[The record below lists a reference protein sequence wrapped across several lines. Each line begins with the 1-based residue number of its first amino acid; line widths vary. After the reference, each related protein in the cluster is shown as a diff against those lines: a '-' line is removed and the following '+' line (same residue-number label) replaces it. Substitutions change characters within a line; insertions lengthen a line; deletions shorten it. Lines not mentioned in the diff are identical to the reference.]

1 MVTRDQEK
9 QSCTDVG
16 VTDNN
21 NVSIMCL
28 YCSKDKITYLML
40 HYIIDLAIRSISMTE
55 NDVNKRT
62 TYLMMI
68 LYFVEKDFVILSC
81 VSMLR
86 L

>member
-16 VTDNN
+16 VT
-21 NVSIMCL
+21 
-28 YCSKDKITYLML
+28 
-40 HYIIDLAIRSISMTE
+40 DLAIRSISMTE

>member
-16 VTDNN
+16 VTD
-21 NVSIMCL
+21 
-28 YCSKDKITYLML
+28 
-40 HYIIDLAIRSISMTE
+40 LAISSISMTE
-55 NDVNKRT
+55 NDVNKRK

-68 LYFVEKDFVILSC
+68 LYSVEKDFVILSC

>member
-16 VTDNN
+16 VTD
-21 NVSIMCL
+21 L
-28 YCSKDKITYLML
+28 T
-40 HYIIDLAIRSISMTE
+40 IRSISMTE

-68 LYFVEKDFVILSC
+68 LYFVEKDFVILTC

>member
-1 MVTRDQEK
+1 MVTRDQQK

-16 VTDNN
+16 VT
-21 NVSIMCL
+21 
-28 YCSKDKITYLML
+28 
-40 HYIIDLAIRSISMTE
+40 DLAIRSISMTE

-68 LYFVEKDFVILSC
+68 LYFVEKDFVILTF

>member
-16 VTDNN
+16 VTD
-21 NVSIMCL
+21 
-28 YCSKDKITYLML
+28 
-40 HYIIDLAIRSISMTE
+40 LAISSISMTTK

>member
-1 MVTRDQEK
+1 MVTRDQQK

-16 VTDNN
+16 VTD
-21 NVSIMCL
+21 
-28 YCSKDKITYLML
+28 
-40 HYIIDLAIRSISMTE
+40 LAIRSISMTE
-55 NDVNKRT
+55 SDVNKRT

-68 LYFVEKDFVILSC
+68 LYFVEKDFVILTC

>member
-1 MVTRDQEK
+1 MKCCIIKVVTMVTRDQEK

-16 VTDNN
+16 VT
-21 NVSIMCL
+21 
-28 YCSKDKITYLML
+28 
-40 HYIIDLAIRSISMTE
+40 DLAIRSISMTE